1 MELLL
6 EFGKLPVAK
15 RLNKVTR
22 LYFDK
27 CWQGVLFK
35 GGKMNFKVFNYV
47 SNTIFDNFTEQE
59 LYVFYKYL
67 IQLEPVEQSIFDC
80 LRKAKKFIEKE
91 KFEAEQKKLKEMEIA
106 KQCDYGDL
114 LCL

>member
-1 MELLL
+1 MS
-6 EFGKLPVAK
+6 KK
-15 RLNKVTR
+15 LNKATR

-27 CWQGVLFK
+27 CWRGVLFK

-47 SNTIFDNFTEQE
+47 SGTIFDNFTEQE
-59 LYVFYKYL
+59 LYTFYKYL
-67 IQLEPVEQSIFDC
+67 IQLEPVDQSIFEC
-80 LRKAKKFIEKE
+80 LRQAKRFIEQE
-91 KFEAEQKKLKEMEIA
+91 KFEAEQAKLKELEVA